1 MRFFAY
7 IFVVCV
13 LFSCS
18 CSNFKSTGS
27 EDDISG
33 NGKKSKIDIDSIEF
47 EFDGLGMPKYLNS
60 VKGHDEKSEIVGNF
74 TGLGIDTLYVQ
85 WVGVGDRDGYYD
97 HYDYF
102 LRSNNPNIP
111 SMQLYGTDLDMPS
124 LVYEGDVDG
133 DGKDE
138 WGYLPT
144 GFSSQW
150 RQYYIYNYDNKTKKW
165 RYLYYPGENDKSSL
179 LETDVPLRTSGLEIV
194 EKGPRKGTILI
205 NYPDW
210 NIGILDTVV
219 APTYTPIP
227 EEEL

>member
-27 EDDISG
+27 EDDIPG

-138 WGYLPT
+138 WGICPPDLAASGDNTTFIIMIIRQKNGDTCIIPVRT
-144 GFSSQW
+144 TKVLSSK
-150 RQYYIYNYDNKTKKW
+150 RMYH
-165 RYLYYPGENDKSSL
+165 
-179 LETDVPLRTSGLEIV
+179 
-194 EKGPRKGTILI
+194 
-205 NYPDW
+205 
-210 NIGILDTVV
+210 
-219 APTYTPIP
+219 
-227 EEEL
+227 